1 MSKTGKRID
10 ISITI
15 SPIRDASNRVI
26 GASKVARDISAQ
38 RQAEQALR
46 DADRRKDEFLATL
59 AHELRNPLAPICNS
73 LHILRRMGETLA
85 RDALAGLDD
94 AAVRA
99 SCRGH
104 LVAAYN
110 DFVTRSP
117 LDERVFKVLK
127 DAVKPRRGA
136 FVPLEA
142 LSEKKNG

>member
-1 MSKTGKRID
+1 MSVLDDLRRLSAAED
-10 ISITI
+10 FFRYLDVAYD
-15 SPIRDASNRVI
+15 PAVLN
-26 GASKVARDISAQ
+26 VAR
-38 RQAEQALR
+38 
-46 DADRRKDEFLATL
+46 
-59 AHELRNPLAPICNS
+59 

-85 RDALAGLDD
+85 RDALTGLDD

-117 LDERVFKVLK
+117 LEERVFKVLK
-127 DAVKPRRGA
+127 DAVKPRKGA

-142 LSEKKNG
+142 LGAKKSG